1 MFDFYKNGNSRHCR
15 RLSERDPRVSKAAI
29 ILDEQIRG
37 IGIVCVLAPAAFGL
51 SRTNFLEN
59 KQLVG

>member
-37 IGIVCVLAPAAFGL
+37 IGIVCVLAPAALAFREL
-51 SRTNFLEN
+51 ISLKTNNL
-59 KQLVG
+59 